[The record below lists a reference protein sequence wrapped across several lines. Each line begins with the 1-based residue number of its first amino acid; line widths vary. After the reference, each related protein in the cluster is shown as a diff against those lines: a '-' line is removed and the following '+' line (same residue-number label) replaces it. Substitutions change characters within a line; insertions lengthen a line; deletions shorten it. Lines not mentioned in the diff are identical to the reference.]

1 MRSPA
6 SSSRADSRTPWYR
19 QPWLWL
25 FAGPGIVVVASGVS
39 AWLAVSSDDGLVATD
54 YYKRGLLINRQLPVT
69 AADLHPVAVTLTFDP
84 NGRVRAR
91 IDGDIALPPRIELTL
106 KGTAPEGAAQHVLLD
121 RGDANIYGGMLEP
134 SRHGHFN
141 VTLESKDWRM
151 PTTVASG
158 PLTEVRLATTIA
170 R

>member
-1 MRSPA
+1 MA
-6 SSSRADSRTPWYR
+6 IQTE
-19 QPWLWL
+19 
-25 FAGPGIVVVASGVS
+25 V
-39 AWLAVSSDDGLVATD
+39 
-54 YYKRGLLINRQLPVT
+54 
-69 AADLHPVAVTLTFDP
+69 
-84 NGRVRAR
+84 
-91 IDGDIALPPRIELTL
+91 IALPPRIELTL